1 VVSLSLLLKPSMTPP
16 RHQSPGIPDRYAR
29 LAADGKD
36 QRHPGPPAGALDAAF
51 DQHQLNRTPPAPES
65 RPPVALRHQAE
76 DVARLPVT
84 ILQPGEH
91 ICFRPAS
98 LASLPED
105 LRMLVHCRIAR
116 STRLTFREQE
126 RLIRRTGRRPV

>member
-1 VVSLSLLLKPSMTPP
+1 MCSAGCRRQRPATSRTSCRRAGCRLRPTPAE
-16 RHQSPGIPDRYAR
+16 SP
-29 LAADGKD
+29 
-36 QRHPGPPAGALDAAF
+36 PP
-51 DQHQLNRTPPAPES
+51 TPES

-84 ILQPGEH
+84 ILQPGEY

-105 LRMLVHCRIAR
+105 LRLLVHCRVAR